1 MCTFE
6 SLLILFE
13 VLSEA
18 SPNFILTTA
27 GRRTLLYLIKATSKH
42 KRPRKEK
49 CSAQANDRVVLE
61 LGGPYS

>member
-18 SPNFILTTA
+18 SSNFILTTA
-27 GRRTLLYLIKATSKH
+27 GRKTLLYLIKTTSKH
-42 KRPRKEK
+42 KRPRKAK
-49 CSAQANDRVVLE
+49 C
-61 LGGPYS
+61 